1 MLKILRLCLLL
12 LSVMFLGA
20 SCKKCIRCSYD
31 NNFGKRVTLEEYCGK
46 SKTLDKYKDSYKDY
60 KNFTCEEIK

>member
-1 MLKILRLCLLL
+1 MTRKFRILFGLAILLL
-12 LSVMFLGA
+12 FTS

-31 NNFGKRVTLEEYCGK
+31 NNFGTRVTLQEYCGK
-46 SKTLDKYKDSYKDY
+46 SKNLTKYKDAYKDY

>member
-1 MLKILRLCLLL
+1 MTRKIYIFFSLVLVLVNC
-12 LSVMFLGA
+12 

-31 NNFGKRVTLEEYCGK
+31 NNFGTRVTLQEYCGK
-46 SKTLDKYKDSYKDY
+46 SKNLTKYKDAYKDY